1 MAQEVASLAVQVHG
15 GMGYI
20 EETGVAQLFRDA
32 RILPIYEGTT
42 GIQANDIIGRKTMRD
57 EGAVAKYFVKEM
69 QDTTSRLLDSGD
81 NDLRF
86 IAQKLD
92 AVVEAYAGIVDFLID
107 LGAKKAMN
115 QAFSGSV
122 PYLMLAGYTHSAW
135 QLARQA
141 LVAAESG
148 KSGSEKIATALFY
161 AAHIAPRVLS
171 LADAVM
177 ASEECVRSFEGISF
191 DA

>member
-1 MAQEVASLAVQVHG
+1 
-15 GMGYI
+15 
-20 EETGVAQLFRDA
+20 
-32 RILPIYEGTT
+32 
-42 GIQANDIIGRKTMRD
+42 
-57 EGAVAKYFVKEM
+57 
-69 QDTTSRLLDSGD
+69 
-81 NDLRF
+81 
-86 IAQKLD
+86 
-92 AVVEAYAGIVDFLID
+92 
-107 LGAKKAMN
+107 MN

-122 PYLMLAGYTHSAW
+122 PYLMLAGYTHSVW

-148 KSGSEKIATALFY
+148 KSGSEKVATALFY